1 MSYTLTAEMRTEQGK
16 GASRRLRK
24 ENGVPAVVYGGDA
37 EPKSITIKHNEIVR
51 NLMEDLFFESI
62 ITLDFDGEQETVIL
76 QDLQRH
82 PYKPII
88 MHADFKRAS
97 ADDITASENAAAAAK
112 AAEEAKEAADE
123 E

>member
-24 ENGVPAVVYGGDA
+24 QNGVPAVIYGGDA
-37 EPKSITIKHNEIVR
+37 DPKVITIKHNEIVR
-51 NLMEDLFFESI
+51 NLMEDAFYEAI

-97 ADDITASENAAAAAK
+97 ADDIAAAEAAQQ
-112 AAEEAKEAADE
+112 AADDAATEEAADE